1 MHPIS
6 TPSQQRNAIE
16 AAVFALQL
24 AQPIE
29 PPALQRIN
37 AAFDAL
43 GDELPGQQ
51 LGHQGISFQFGA
63 MQQPLPVPALHEL
76 IRFVARPNGAHL
88 WRVQV
93 QGATI
98 TVTCHDY
105 TDFAAV
111 WERAKRYLA
120 LVLTQL
126 DAGFLCLELVHQVL
140 DQFNYDLQPE
150 DEPRYSLDEL
160 FRSDTPYLTAKAW
173 RSGLLWHVYQG
184 WFERPGD
191 PFKYLNQVNI
201 SNLRMDDRT
210 RYTTVIDHRIV
221 ASLDGGTAFG
231 LDNPNLLDGVFRK
244 LHDSNMTM
252 LRELLTDQKQAEIGM
267 RVAP

>member
-1 MHPIS
+1 MHPVS

-29 PPALQRIN
+29 QPTLQRIN

-51 LGHQGISFQFGA
+51 LGQGISFQFGA
-63 MQQPLPVPALHEL
+63 LQQPLPMPGLHEL
-76 IRFVARPNGAHL
+76 TRFVARPNGAHL

-105 TDFAAV
+105 TDFVAV
-111 WERAKRYLA
+111 WELARRYLR

-126 DAGFLCLELVHQVL
+126 EAGFACLELVHQVL
-140 DQFNYDLQPE
+140 DQFNYDVQPD
-150 DEPRYSLDEL
+150 DESRYSLGEL
-160 FRSDTPYLTAKAW
+160 FRADTPYLTAKAW

-191 PFKYLNQVNI
+191 AFKYLNQVNI

-210 RYTTVIDHRIV
+210 RYATVIDHRIV
-221 ASLDGGTAFG
+221 ASLDNGTVFG
-231 LDNPNLLDGVFRK
+231 LDNLDLLDGVFRQ
-244 LHDSNMTM
+244 LHDSNMTL

-267 RVAP
+267 RAAP